1 MSSLIVF
8 GFFCVSDGCRVPS
21 LKPGSTSNSCY
32 TCYNAAIHSSVGASL
47 RTQIVI
53 EGSPADVV
61 LPDRSVAFVVAKA
74 YLPSAA
80 TCEQGL
86 LDAFHF
92 VPLPRDPMSDV
103 YEYLLPQWRVP
114 SVIGLGHINSSFAVH
129 AEGDNGIALVTC
141 SDYVWDGKM
150 TSKLICSFDE
160 KLLPTYCISSLPC
173 NSLIQ
178 FFGLIKNV
186 ASSGSM
192 TVDVKSIVTD
202 VDQLCTLGKRSHSAT
217 TEPSLSVTHPSTSA
231 VRSMCGHVT
240 HPSPRI
246 THPLRG
252 VGLQLHHTADDV
264 DSEVNSPQEEARF
277 FLP

>member
-1 MSSLIVF
+1 MSSLIMF

-21 LKPGSTSNSCY
+21 LKPGSTSNDCY
-32 TCYNAAIHSSVGASL
+32 TCYNAAIHGSIGGSL
-47 RTQIVI
+47 RTQIVV
-53 EGSPADVV
+53 ESSPGDGV
-61 LPDRSVAFVVAKA
+61 LTDHSVAFVVGKA

-80 TCEQGL
+80 ACEQGL

-92 VPLPRDPMSDV
+92 VPLPGDPTCDV

-114 SVIGLGHINSSFAVH
+114 SVIGLGHVNSSFAVH
-129 AEGDNGIALVTC
+129 AESDNAIALVTC
-141 SDYVWDGKM
+141 SEYVWDGKM
-150 TSKLICSFDE
+150 TSKLICNFD
-160 KLLPTYCISSLPC
+160 KNMLPTYCISSLPR

-186 ASSGSM
+186 ASSGGM
-192 TVDVKSIVTD
+192 TVDVKSLVSD
-202 VDQLCTLGKRSHSAT
+202 VDQLSTLGKRSHFAAT
-217 TEPSLSVTHPSTSA
+217 DTPSPSTTQSSA

-240 HPSPRI
+240 HPSSRI

-252 VGLQLHHTADDV
+252 VGLQLQHPNDEV
-264 DSEVNSPQEEARF
+264 DSDANSSETRL